1 VHATLGPALPL
12 PALLGLPL
20 RWIADGPLASTLLQ
34 VLAANAHPQSSD
46 PYQAFALALCA
57 RSGIHDATR
66 LRAALGRP
74 LTDAL
79 RDLTAAES
87 GRDGGQHG
95 GKDRGNDGGNDD
107 WQRAAGLGH
116 LANACEPMC
125 GPHQAPSPPE
135 AAALRAVALALTS
148 GGADGAGA
156 AGREGGSAANGVL
169 RTVAATVTLVEDRSR
184 GRATTGEAIILAL
197 R

>member
-1 VHATLGPALPL
+1 MHATLGPALPL

-34 VLAANAHPQSSD
+34 VLAANVHPQSSD
-46 PYQAFALALCA
+46 PYQAFALALSA
-57 RSGIHDATR
+57 RAGIPDTAR

-87 GRDGGQHG
+87 GRDGGQRG
-95 GKDRGNDGGNDD
+95 GNDGGNDD
-107 WQRAAGLGH
+107 WQRATGLGH
-116 LANACEPMC
+116 LTDACGPMC

-148 GGADGAGA
+148 GGAGA
-156 AGREGGSAANGVL
+156 AGREGVTDADGVL

-184 GRATTGEAIILAL
+184 DRATTGEAIILAL